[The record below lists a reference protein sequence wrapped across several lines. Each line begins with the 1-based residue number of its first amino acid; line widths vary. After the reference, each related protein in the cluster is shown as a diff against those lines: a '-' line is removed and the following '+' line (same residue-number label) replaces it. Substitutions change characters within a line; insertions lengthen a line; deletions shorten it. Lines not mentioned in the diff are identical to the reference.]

1 MMENDGGMHMGTIKQ
16 IAEKTGYSP
25 TTVSIAL
32 RGRAAERNIPESTV
46 RVILEAA
53 RDLGY
58 QPNISAQ

>member
-1 MMENDGGMHMGTIKQ
+1 MGTIKQ

>member
-1 MMENDGGMHMGTIKQ
+1 MMENDGGMRMGTIKQ

-53 RDLGY
+53 RALGY